1 VFGDG
6 TQALCSVN
14 LEIRATERVAL
25 VGAKGSGKS
34 TLLAHLN
41 GLLLPQ
47 CGTVVV
53 GEYPVKPQHLKAIRN
68 FVGMVFQKPDDQI
81 FMSMV
86 CQYSPRA
93 LQLYAHLVK
102 VGSKPQPL
110 EFRD

>member
-14 LEIRATERVAL
+14 LEIRATERVAV
-25 VGAKGSGKS
+25 VGANGSGKS

-53 GEYPVKPQHLKAIRN
+53 GEYPVKPQHLKAI
-68 FVGMVFQKPDDQI
+68 
-81 FMSMV
+81 
-86 CQYSPRA
+86 
-93 LQLYAHLVK
+93 
-102 VGSKPQPL
+102 
-110 EFRD
+110 